1 MVMRVIPALAILP
14 LVPLL
19 LGGVAVAGARG
30 PGIRGAGPAGLALVA
45 VVSVVPVAVRVAWVA
60 LLGVPVAARVAWVVP
75 VVPMAPA
82 VVQAGPRLLQG
93 ASGGLCRR
101 GRPVGPDDADD
112 GGPLCQCHLGAVQQQ
127 YGSGVNAVDG
137 QSVCTT
143 HVFQEPT
150 IVGKGDASMMVRYVR
165 VVNHQIAI
173 RRTPDGRG
181 TRRIGGI
188 GGGSVVNSEGRRH
201 WFRLPCSSISLHTD
215 VPRPHYPP
223 GERGLTD
230 GQKLSTSTLPVSS
243 W

>member
-93 ASGGLCRR
+93 ASGGCS
-101 GRPVGPDDADD
+101 
-112 GGPLCQCHLGAVQQQ
+112 
-127 YGSGVNAVDG
+127 Y
-137 QSVCTT
+137 
-143 HVFQEPT
+143 VF
-150 IVGKGDASMMVRYVR
+150 
-165 VVNHQIAI
+165 
-173 RRTPDGRG
+173 
-181 TRRIGGI
+181 
-188 GGGSVVNSEGRRH
+188 VNSLG
-201 WFRLPCSSISLHTD
+201 S
-215 VPRPHYPP
+215 
-223 GERGLTD
+223 
-230 GQKLSTSTLPVSS
+230 
-243 W
+243 

>member
-93 ASGGLCRR
+93 ASGGAVPAWPARWSRRCRR
-101 GRPVGPDDADD
+101 WWPLVPVSP
-112 GGPLCQCHLGAVQQQ
+112 GAVQQQ

-223 GERGLTD
+223 R
-230 GQKLSTSTLPVSS
+230 
-243 W
+243 